1 MAVPEALLN
10 AIGSSAPTSKNP
22 LEKLGEVPFSAADGP
37 AFSAAMREASA
48 PTSASAEAVDDVAAT
63 DETVDA
69 GKALPDLPDRPAGRA
84 GLRVVSV
91 SDKNLEEF
99 AVGMGIDR
107 DLARLLLSETAPSA
121 EISAEAKS
129 TPGTDPVA
137 DVANPAIPSV
147 LSPPVLAPTAM
158 SVTTRAEIGA
168 MDILAARSAS
178 TASTDPTVVGV
189 DVDVSGETVPGLN
202 APGVNAAGMNANA
215 SPIADEDLLLWRS
228 RLSAAIGPVAGTSA
242 IMSAATTE
250 AGQSIDDS
258 YIVATASGLAELPP
272 AQPVSTSPMNATPA
286 STIEQLRVRSTVT
299 TASVA
304 SLESE
309 SPSVRSQP
317 IDRKSS
323 SESLPV
329 LRGMMP
335 MGTDTAPWI
344 TASGGDGTSGDQPQR
359 HFARPSAI
367 SEMAFSIATPTLAES
382 PDLSAFGSPI
392 SMTRDSP
399 PAIPTVSGAPG
410 DASRVLSLPDLKLT
424 FDERVQAFSDA
435 VAQRVLRQIRD
446 ANWSVSLQLEPVN
459 LGAMDIDLTLRG
471 NVVAANVGV
480 ANGEVRALLESGLP
494 RLRESFESAG
504 LQLAGWTFGQSGS
517 RAFSEPARKMF
528 SQGSLR
534 GRIDDVDAVAEV
546 GASRIMPRK
555 DLASGA
561 VDLFV

>member
-1 MAVPEALLN
+1 
-10 AIGSSAPTSKNP
+10 
-22 LEKLGEVPFSAADGP
+22 
-37 AFSAAMREASA
+37 
-48 PTSASAEAVDDVAAT
+48 
-63 DETVDA
+63 
-69 GKALPDLPDRPAGRA
+69 
-84 GLRVVSV
+84 
-91 SDKNLEEF
+91 
-99 AVGMGIDR
+99 
-107 DLARLLLSETAPSA
+107 
-121 EISAEAKS
+121 
-129 TPGTDPVA
+129 
-137 DVANPAIPSV
+137 
-147 LSPPVLAPTAM
+147 
-158 SVTTRAEIGA
+158 
-168 MDILAARSAS
+168 
-178 TASTDPTVVGV
+178 
-189 DVDVSGETVPGLN
+189 
-202 APGVNAAGMNANA
+202 
-215 SPIADEDLLLWRS
+215 
-228 RLSAAIGPVAGTSA
+228 
-242 IMSAATTE
+242 
-250 AGQSIDDS
+250 
-258 YIVATASGLAELPP
+258 
-272 AQPVSTSPMNATPA
+272 
-286 STIEQLRVRSTVT
+286 
-299 TASVA
+299 
-304 SLESE
+304 
-309 SPSVRSQP
+309 
-317 IDRKSS
+317 
-323 SESLPV
+323 
-329 LRGMMP
+329 

-344 TASGGDGTSGDQPQR
+344 TASGGDGASGDQPQR

-494 RLRESFESAG
+494 RLRESLESAG